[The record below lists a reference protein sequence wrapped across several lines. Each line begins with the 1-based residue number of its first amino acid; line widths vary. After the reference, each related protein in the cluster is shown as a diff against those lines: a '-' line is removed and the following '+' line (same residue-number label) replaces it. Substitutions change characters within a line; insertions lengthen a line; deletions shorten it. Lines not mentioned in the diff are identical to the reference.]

1 MYNAPILTML
11 RLDKPPGQIM
21 YIVSTKE
28 RRINVPTNHP
38 HPTPTP
44 APTPTLFMTFD
55 FLEIKVIPIPFRR
68 KPQHYKSTYE
78 SGPPGGYQESVLPTA
93 GC

>member
-28 RRINVPTNHP
+28 RRIHVPTNNP
-38 HPTPTP
+38 HRTP
-44 APTPTLFMTFD
+44 APIPTLFMTFD
-55 FLEIKVIPIPFRR
+55 F
-68 KPQHYKSTYE
+68 
-78 SGPPGGYQESVLPTA
+78 
-93 GC
+93 